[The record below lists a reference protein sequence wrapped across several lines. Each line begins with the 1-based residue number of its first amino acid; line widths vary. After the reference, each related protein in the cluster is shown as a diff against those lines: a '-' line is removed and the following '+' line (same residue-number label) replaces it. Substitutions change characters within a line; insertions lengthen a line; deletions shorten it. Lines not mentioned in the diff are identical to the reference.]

1 MVDGSTQDGA
11 SRLPDWPMRP
21 WVLAGMLGISGLI
34 VNGAMDW
41 GADNIPPWRA
51 AIAAFFFFAPLLLAF
66 TLEDDRWK
74 APLIFAGISGLVLAG
89 IAWRVA
95 SAQGHYADPQFWLA
109 AGVVSVGLALPLFQA
124 GFHKLRW
131 KTSYPDAFY
140 HVWADAIS
148 AAGAFA
154 FLGLSWLLL
163 VLLSELFAAI
173 NITFLR
179 ELAQEEW
186 FGWLF
191 SGVAFGAALGIL
203 RNQLKIVGTLQTVVL
218 LVLSLI
224 AVPFAAALAIFLL
237 AVVVNEIGVLWG
249 ATQSP
254 TPLLLACAAASFVL
268 VNAVVRNDD
277 GDAAAS
283 PALQIAALVLALG
296 ILPLAIMAAVSSGT
310 RIAQYGL
317 SPERIWSLI
326 AVTVAVVYGVAYF
339 AAPIRGRWRGWMDR
353 IRSANL
359 HLAVGTCV
367 FAFILALP
375 LFDFGA
381 ISARDQIARLQSGKV
396 SVEEFDFSALR
407 WDFGDAGR
415 RALATLTRSGNAEV
429 AKLAKETQNQEH
441 RFYGLDATDR
451 QQIAERADITVADDR
466 TTAALRSFF
475 EQNPYKCSEA
485 CRAVEVGSHDG
496 GQLIAI
502 STGGDVEFVVYDPA
516 RNAIDEIEIRHGEL
530 QPLGG
535 RDVQLIGKDSKV
547 ELRPYTGQQLYID
560 GKPASAPFR

>member
-203 RNQLKIVGTLQTVVL
+203 RN
-218 LVLSLI
+218 
-224 AVPFAAALAIFLL
+224 
-237 AVVVNEIGVLWG
+237 
-249 ATQSP
+249 
-254 TPLLLACAAASFVL
+254 
-268 VNAVVRNDD
+268 
-277 GDAAAS
+277 
-283 PALQIAALVLALG
+283 
-296 ILPLAIMAAVSSGT
+296 
-310 RIAQYGL
+310 
-317 SPERIWSLI
+317 
-326 AVTVAVVYGVAYF
+326 
-339 AAPIRGRWRGWMDR
+339 
-353 IRSANL
+353 
-359 HLAVGTCV
+359 
-367 FAFILALP
+367 
-375 LFDFGA
+375 
-381 ISARDQIARLQSGKV
+381 
-396 SVEEFDFSALR
+396 
-407 WDFGDAGR
+407 
-415 RALATLTRSGNAEV
+415 
-429 AKLAKETQNQEH
+429 
-441 RFYGLDATDR
+441 
-451 QQIAERADITVADDR
+451 
-466 TTAALRSFF
+466 
-475 EQNPYKCSEA
+475 
-485 CRAVEVGSHDG
+485 
-496 GQLIAI
+496 
-502 STGGDVEFVVYDPA
+502 
-516 RNAIDEIEIRHGEL
+516 
-530 QPLGG
+530 
-535 RDVQLIGKDSKV
+535 
-547 ELRPYTGQQLYID
+547 
-560 GKPASAPFR
+560 

>member
-41 GADNIPPWRA
+41 GADVIPPWRA

-66 TLEDDRWK
+66 TLEEDRWK
-74 APLIFAGISGLVLAG
+74 APLAFAGISGLVLAG

-95 SAQGHYADPQFWLA
+95 SAQDHYADPQFWLA

-154 FLGLSWLLL
+154 FLGLSWLLIA
-163 VLLSELFAAI
+163 LLSELFAAI
-173 NITFLR
+173 QIDLLR
-179 ELAQEEW
+179 DLLDEEW

-191 SGVAFGAALGIL
+191 SGVAFGAALGVL

-224 AVPFAAALAIFLL
+224 AVPFALALAFFMI
-237 AVVVNEIGVLWG
+237 AVLFQGLDVLWN

-254 TPLLLACAAASFVL
+254 TPLLLVCAAASFVL
-268 VNAVVRNDD
+268 VNAVVRNN
-277 GDAAAS
+277 DADAS
-283 PALQIAALVLALG
+283 PNRVLRIAALVLALG

-339 AAPIRGRWRGWMDR
+339 AAPIRGRMAGWMDR
-353 IRSANL
+353 VRSANM

-367 FAFILALP
+367 LALILALP

-381 ISARDQIARLQSGKV
+381 ISARNQVARLESGTV
-396 SVEEFDFSALR
+396 PVDEFDYSALR

-415 RALATLTRSGNAEV
+415 RALAKLTKSGNNEIAEL
-429 AKLAKETQNQEH
+429 AQEATTEDHRYRHQYDREKLANAKQ
-441 RFYGLDATDR
+441 A
-451 QQIAERADITVADDR
+451 QIAVNDPKVEQSVRTYLKDNSYVCYDTCRVVELSADDKGVLMALL
-466 TTAALRSFF
+466 TT
-475 EQNPYKCSEA
+475 
-485 CRAVEVGSHDG
+485 G
-496 GQLIAI
+496 
-502 STGGDVEFVVYDPA
+502 DPA
-516 RNAIDEIEIRHGEL
+516 FLFYSAAQGEVDKMDIRHGRMTEEGEMVI
-530 QPLGG
+530 PE
-535 RDVQLIGKDSKV
+535 IGDGSTF
-547 ELRPYTGQQLYID
+547 ELRPFVGRQLYID
-560 GKPASAPFR
+560 GQPASAPFE